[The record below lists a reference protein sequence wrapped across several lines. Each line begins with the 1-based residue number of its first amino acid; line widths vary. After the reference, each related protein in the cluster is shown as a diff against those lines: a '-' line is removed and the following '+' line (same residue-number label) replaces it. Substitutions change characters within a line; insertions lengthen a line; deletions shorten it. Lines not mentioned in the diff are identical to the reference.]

1 MIGGK
6 LLSEGGYGCVFYPEI
21 PCKKGEQISEKYA
34 SKIQVYDKSAR
45 KEIAI
50 GKKVETIPGFKNHFA
65 PVLKHCFVN
74 VSEINNEDKG
84 NCSVLQRSTD
94 NKFIL
99 LRMSY
104 VDGPNFINFMVNNRN
119 SRQIINN
126 VINSYN
132 HLLTSL
138 RLLISKKIVH
148 YDIKGDN
155 ILFNLTLQAPTL
167 IDFGLS
173 MDIEDL
179 NDKTLKKYF
188 YIYAP
193 DYYIWPLEVHYL
205 CFLLHK
211 NENPNIIDIQ
221 MLCKTYIKN
230 NIAIQ
235 KNFSPNFIKQYE
247 KICVKQMLV
256 YKNMGSKKAKSEIL
270 SLWKYWDNYSVSV
283 LFLKFISYFSVE
295 GYVDNPFIVF
305 LSELLLNNIH
315 PNPKSRL
322 SVENTIQTF
331 NSFLLTS
338 EINKESTFD
347 ELTGIFVEN
356 RKEISINLQRDQ
368 KKDRFLTKSIGRE

>member
-34 SKIQVYDKSAR
+34 SKIQVYDKSAK
-45 KEIAI
+45 KEISI

-74 VSEINNEDKG
+74 VSEINAEDKG

-94 NKFIL
+94 NRFIL
-99 LRMSY
+99 LKMSY
-104 VDGPNFINFMVNNRN
+104 IDGPNFISFMVNNRN

-138 RLLISKKIVH
+138 RLLISQKIVH

-247 KICVKQMLV
+247 KICMKQMLI
-256 YKNMGSKKAKSEIL
+256 YKNMGSDKAKSEIL

-283 LFLKFISYFSVE
+283 LFLKFISYFSIE

-315 PNPKSRL
+315 PNPKNRL

>member
-1 MIGGK
+1 
-6 LLSEGGYGCVFYPEI
+6 
-21 PCKKGEQISEKYA
+21 
-34 SKIQVYDKSAR
+34 
-45 KEIAI
+45 
-50 GKKVETIPGFKNHFA
+50 
-65 PVLKHCFVN
+65 
-74 VSEINNEDKG
+74 
-84 NCSVLQRSTD
+84 
-94 NKFIL
+94 
-99 LRMSY
+99 
-104 VDGPNFINFMVNNRN
+104 
-119 SRQIINN
+119 
-126 VINSYN
+126 
-132 HLLTSL
+132 
-138 RLLISKKIVH
+138 
-148 YDIKGDN
+148 
-155 ILFNLTLQAPTL
+155 
-167 IDFGLS
+167 
-173 MDIEDL
+173 
-179 NDKTLKKYF
+179 
-188 YIYAP
+188 
-193 DYYIWPLEVHYL
+193 
-205 CFLLHK
+205 
-211 NENPNIIDIQ
+211 

>member
-34 SKIQVYDKSAR
+34 SKIQVYDKSAK
-45 KEIAI
+45 KEISI

-74 VSEINNEDKG
+74 VSEINAEDKG

-94 NKFIL
+94 NRFIL
-99 LRMSY
+99 LKMSY
-104 VDGPNFINFMVNNRN
+104 IDGPNFISFMVNNRN

-138 RLLISKKIVH
+138 RLLISQKIVH

-247 KICVKQMLV
+247 KICMKQMLV
-256 YKNMGSKKAKSEIL
+256 YKNMGSDKAKSEIL

-283 LFLKFISYFSVE
+283 LFLKFISYFSIE

-315 PNPKSRL
+315 PNPKNRL